1 MCPARCAPA
10 HGASPSL
17 DSGLPHR
24 SFLWLFSSGKLMDF
38 PNLILKG
45 GKICIVISEGG
56 ETFSKLGFE
65 QNQGL
70 ESPISPHPL
79 RAERDAVTIY
89 PVVCPACDVYR
100 PRHPIEWPL
109 LPLFKGRPD
118 PGRAVKGERPLA
130 ADPTAVGKEVAL
142 MPPGR

>member
-17 DSGLPHR
+17 DLGLFHH

-38 PNLILKG
+38 PNLVLKG
-45 GKICIVISEGG
+45 GKICIFISEGG
-56 ETFSKLGFE
+56 EILSKSGFE

-70 ESPISPHPL
+70 GSPISPHPL
-79 RAERDAVTIY
+79 RAGRDAVTIY
-89 PVVCPACDVYR
+89 PVVCPACNVHR
-100 PRHPIEWPL
+100 PRHPIVW
-109 LPLFKGRPD
+109 PD

-142 MPPGR
+142 MSPGR